1 MAPPRKPELSADDF
15 FALDLRAGGVISVQD
30 HVEVRRP
37 ACECEVDFGEDVG
50 VLCTSAQITNY
61 SQDELRGRLV
71 AGAINLGSKRIAG
84 FESEFLILGAIE
96 GDGTVKLV
104 VLEDDVT
111 PGSPIA

>member
-1 MAPPRKPELSADDF
+1 MAGPRKPELSADDF
-15 FALDLRAGGVISVQD
+15 FALDLRAGRVTSVED
-30 HVEVRRP
+30 HLEARRP
-37 ACECEVDFGEDVG
+37 AYKLEVDFGPDVG
-50 VLCTSAQITNY
+50 VLRTSAQITNY
-61 SQDELRGRLV
+61 SQDELRDRLV

-84 FESEFLILGAIE
+84 LESEFLILGAIE